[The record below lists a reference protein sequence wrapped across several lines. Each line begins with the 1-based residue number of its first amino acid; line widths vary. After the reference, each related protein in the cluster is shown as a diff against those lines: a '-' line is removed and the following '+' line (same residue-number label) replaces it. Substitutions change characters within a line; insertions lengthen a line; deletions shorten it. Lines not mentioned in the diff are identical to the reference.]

1 MHTKHIPM
9 KYSVVIVEDHIL
21 LSQALAGLVNGFS
34 KFKILYLCK
43 NGRELLTRLKDP
55 KNIPDV
61 VLMDIN
67 MPIMN
72 GIETTIALKEE
83 YPEVN
88 VLALS
93 VEEDEKTILKMLRAG
108 AKGYLLKD
116 TEKSILEN
124 ALVEVQETGFY
135 HTKDVTN
142 LLLGS
147 LNPKKEN
154 KVLLKE
160 REMEF
165 IKHACTEKTYKEIAS
180 DMCLS
185 PKTIEG
191 YRDSIFEKL
200 HLKNRTGLVIYAIK
214 NKIFIP

>member
-1 MHTKHIPM
+1 M

-43 NGRELLTRLKDP
+43 NGRELLTRFKDP

-142 LLLGS
+142 LLLSS

-154 KVLLKE
+154 KIVLKE

-191 YRDSIFEKL
+191 YRDAIFEKL
-200 HLKNRTGLVIYAIK
+200 NLKNRTGLVIYAIK
-214 NKIFIP
+214 NKIFVP

>member
-1 MHTKHIPM
+1 M

-55 KNIPDV
+55 KNIPDI

-83 YPEVN
+83 YPQVN

-116 TEKSILEN
+116 TEKGILEN

-154 KVLLKE
+154 KVQLKE

>member
-1 MHTKHIPM
+1 M

-21 LSQALAGLVNGFS
+21 LSQALSGLVNAFA
-34 KFKILYLCK
+34 KFKILYICK
-43 NGRELLTRLKDP
+43 NGKELLTRFKDP
-55 KNIPDV
+55 KNIPDI

-72 GIETTIALKEE
+72 GIETTTILNKEF
-83 YPEVN
+83 PQVK

-93 VEEDEKTILKMLRAG
+93 VEEEESTILKMLRAG

-124 ALVEVQETGFY
+124 ALIQVQETGFY
-135 HTKDVTN
+135 HTKNVTK
-142 LLLGS
+142 LLIGS
-147 LNPKKEN
+147 LNQKEEN
-154 KVLLKE
+154 TVVLKD
-160 REMEF
+160 REIEF

-200 HLKNRTGLVIYAIK
+200 NLKNRTGLVIYAIK
-214 NKIFIP
+214 SKLFVP